1 MVSLGPWRWVL
12 SVVVGGAG
20 GGGLGWHW
28 GCTAGVAGGGAGG
41 TRLILSSVLLPVLA
55 WEIGSHAVGENATPH
70 ENERVR
76 KVLVQKDPNTRIGMG
91 DERRKFIQFKLEWHQ
106 DRTQTAKALK
116 NYKALE
122 DEILDSGRKEA
133 RIRTFWNRTIHKAI
147 DAESGRF
154 HGRQNTTTYIQEHQ
168 SKGGWRMPLT
178 YALKREVEDLSEF

>member
-1 MVSLGPWRWVL
+1 MVSLGLWRWVL

-20 GGGLGWHW
+20 GGGLGALGLYCWCCW
-28 GCTAGVAGGGAGG
+28 RRCWRA
-41 TRLILSSVLLPVLA
+41 RLILSSVLLPVLA

-122 DEILDSGRKEA
+122 DELLDSGRREA

-168 SKGGWRMPLT
+168 SKGRWRMPLT